1 LSRARNVFMILL
13 MLLPLAGAVPS
24 AAAAQTFRV
33 IVHPDVAGEEISRPI
48 LSAIFTRRA
57 PSWEDGV
64 PCQPVDQSMNSPLR
78 AAFSEAVLQIPVAG
92 VRRFWQGKISEG
104 VEPPPVKASDQ
115 AVLDYVKSTIG
126 AIGYISA
133 DLPVPADVKTM
144 AVID

>member
-1 LSRARNVFMILL
+1 MILL

-33 IVHPDVAGEEISRPI
+33 IAHPEVAGEEISRSI

-57 PSWEDGV
+57 PNWEDGLA
-64 PCQPVDQSMNSPLR
+64 CRPVDHSMSSPLR

-92 VRRFWQGKISEG
+92 VRRLWQGKISEG

-115 AVLDYVKSTIG
+115 AVLDYVKSTKG
-126 AIGYISA
+126 AIGYVSV

-144 AVID
+144 AVIE